1 MISCGMT
8 ADLLPG
14 PSACL
19 LWAVSEKCPLRKSGT
34 AAGLRKRAAV
44 NVAHRQALAEAL
56 PQSCCTMCG
65 LAGMEWV
72 VEVLLKV
79 VTIVSLADSGIGQ
92 YFIDSC
98 LFINDLVCSTNAL
111 MH

>member
-1 MISCGMT
+1 
-8 ADLLPG
+8 
-14 PSACL
+14 
-19 LWAVSEKCPLRKSGT
+19 
-34 AAGLRKRAAV
+34 
-44 NVAHRQALAEAL
+44 
-56 PQSCCTMCG
+56 MCG
-65 LAGMEWV
+65 LAGMEWL

-98 LFINDLVCSTNAL
+98 LFIHDLVCSTNAL